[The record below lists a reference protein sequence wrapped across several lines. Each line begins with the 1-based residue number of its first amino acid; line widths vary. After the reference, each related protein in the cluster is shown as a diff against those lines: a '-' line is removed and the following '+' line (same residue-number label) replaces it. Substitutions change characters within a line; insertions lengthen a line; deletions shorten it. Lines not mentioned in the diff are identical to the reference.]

1 MAEKRLHG
9 MRVAILATDGFEQS
23 ELLKP
28 REALQEA
35 GARVDV
41 LTPDGKDIYGMKH
54 HDKADTI
61 DADGAIKGADA
72 KDYDAVMLPGGALN
86 ADALRIVPEAQEF
99 VREIDRQ
106 EKPIAV
112 ICHGPWLLVSAKLVN
127 GRTLTSWPTVRDD
140 IINAGGAWQDREVMQ
155 DRNWVSSRK
164 PDDIPAFNRTM
175 IELFAHSL
183 ALHRGQHA
191 A

>member
-1 MAEKRLHG
+1 MADKRLSG

-28 REALQEA
+28 REALQEE

-41 LTPDGKDIYGMKH
+41 LTPGGKDIYGMKH

-61 DADGAIKGADA
+61 DADGAIKGADP

-86 ADALRIVPEAQEF
+86 ADALRVVPEAQAF
-99 VREIDRQ
+99 VREIDLQ

-112 ICHGPWLLVSAKLVN
+112 ICHGPWLLVAAKVMS

-140 IINAGGAWQDREVMQ
+140 IINAGGAWEDREVLQ
-155 DRNWVSSRK
+155 
-164 PDDIPAFNRTM
+164 
-175 IELFAHSL
+175 EL
-183 ALHRGQHA
+183 GV
-191 A
+191 

>member
-9 MRVAILATDGFEQS
+9 MRVAILATNGFEQS

-28 REALQEA
+28 REALQDA

-61 DADGAIKGADA
+61 DADGAIKNANP
-72 KDYDAVMLPGGALN
+72 KDYDAVMLPGGSLN
-86 ADALRIVPEAQEF
+86 ADALRVIPEAQAF
-99 VREIDRQ
+99 VREIDRA

-112 ICHGPWLLVSAKLVN
+112 ICHGPWLLVSAKRMS
-127 GRTLTSWPTVRDD
+127 GRTVTSWPTVRDD
-140 IINAGGAWQDREVMQ
+140 IINAGGAWQDREVLQ

-175 IELFAHSL
+175 IELFAHNL